1 MDLRKIV
8 EFYTYISP
16 SNPLSENLC
25 ELQKMLNE
33 HFDYLLIE
41 VSFTEKSY
49 PKETSYFPDWG
60 WIYTDGLPIWSFHPA
75 LLGCHP
81 PPVTTNLMM
90 ILSLTITDISMIW
103 MWVDFYWIK
112 MCMFGYGK
120 TSIMVN
126 IDNNITVYS
135 IIITVNEHPLLLLFS
150 PW

>member
-8 EFYTYISP
+8 EFYTSISP

-81 PPVTTNLMM
+81 PPSNHKLDD
-90 ILSLTITDISMIW
+90 DIIPDNNRYLNDLDVSRI
-103 MWVDFYWIK
+103 YWIK